1 MTKMNKMREQ
11 LAQEFIK
18 ALSENTLPWERGWN
32 VYRNHNVVTS
42 KPYRGV
48 NTFWLSMV
56 ADIQGYEDP
65 RWCTFKQAKD
75 KGWHVKKGE
84 KGTSV
89 EFWSLYDKEMKR
101 NITQKEAASLRN
113 RLGKEEFE
121 ERVRLVSKTYIV
133 FNGEQI
139 EGTCF

>member
-84 KGTSV
+84 KGTKIGLIAEINFYCCRYNLV
-89 EFWSLYDKEMKR
+89 AL
-101 NITQKEAASLRN
+101 
-113 RLGKEEFE
+113 
-121 ERVRLVSKTYIV
+121 VRWR
-133 FNGEQI
+133 FNS
-139 EGTCF
+139 